1 MKARH
6 RFSDSGNAAAKKEI
20 NRQIVEQKEKFMK
33 GVDAQILWTA
43 HTLLG
48 FGKKRLERLYRAI
61 IRDYIEA
68 CEFFET
74 TDTFPAE
81 LKLEK
86 LGVNLEE
93 LRKEQQLWQK
103 K

>member
-1 MKARH
+1 MKVH
-6 RFSDSGNAAAKKEI
+6 HKFNSSVSAAAKKEI
-20 NRQIVEQKEKFMK
+20 NRQIVEQKEKFMN

-43 HTLLG
+43 HTTFG
-48 FGKKRLERLYRAI
+48 FGKVRLERFYRAV
-61 IRDYIEA
+61 IRDYVEA

-81 LKLEK
+81 CKLEK

-93 LRKEQQLWQK
+93 LRKEQPLWQK